1 MKRILGLIYLPNVSR
16 SVSRVKEFR
25 RVPEHGNLLCFDGKA
40 LTVDEFN
47 KAAEK
52 AMCAGAASIYG
63 LQPMAKMVEIEVED
77 VLETPPSDAAP
88 IVPPLEPAKP
98 APVIDLPKVT
108 VEPSG
113 DGFVLVNYEGDEARY
128 MGQSQTWET
137 DVSLIMPFVTEADAI
152 AASPGLIV
160 AKTPEVE
167 QGDATESLTVASGAS
182 APQVEDGTPVVET
195 PLESL
200 PASAPTES
208 VQPVVDPKNIRQTV
222 MAAQAEKRAQKA
234 ARNAPSPKKVTPPAQ

>member
-1 MKRILGLIYLPNVSR
+1 MKRVLGLIYLPNVSR

-77 VLETPPSDAAP
+77 VLETPPSDAP
-88 IVPPLEPAKP
+88 IVPPLEPDKS

-128 MGQSQTWET
+128 MGQSQSWET

-152 AASPGLIV
+152 AAAPGLII
-160 AKTPEVE
+160 AKAPEH
-167 QGDATESLTVASGAS
+167 GESLSVGSGAS
-182 APQVEDGTPVVET
+182 QPLVEDETPVVET
-195 PLESL
+195 LPESL

-208 VQPVVDPKNIRQTV
+208 VQPVVDPKNIRTVV
-222 MAAQAEKRAQKA
+222 MAAQAEKRVQKA
-234 ARNAPSPKKVTPPAQ
+234 ARNAPAPKKVTPPAQ